1 MKILVGVLITLCLIW
16 CIHSAHAETTT
27 INPYKDEGRNAF
39 IAPKSNLNET
49 TCRWEAPTP
58 QPTASE
64 GKNTTSWALNT
75 RP

>member
-49 TCRWEAPTP
+49 TCL
-58 QPTASE
+58 
-64 GKNTTSWALNT
+64 GKHQHHNQQLLKVKIQHLG
-75 RP
+75 